1 MTLDL
6 STSGGSSGG
15 GNTPPVV
22 ANAIADGNVLIDD
35 AVNIDLSNVFSDAD
49 NDALSYSVSGLPNG
63 VGLNGNAL
71 TGTPTEVG
79 TFTVAVTANDGRAT
93 ATDTFVLTVL
103 PQGDTV
109 PTIAN
114 PIADQAIETGEAFS
128 FTVPGNVFD
137 DADGDTLTVSISAP
151 SGFAVNGTTVSAPAS
166 LAAGV
171 YPITVSALD
180 EDGNTVTDTFT
191 LTVSEQPDTVPTVA
205 NPIADQSIETD
216 EAFSFTV
223 PGNVFD
229 DADGDTLT
237 VSISAPA
244 GFAVNGT
251 TVSAPA
257 GLAAGVYPI
266 TVSALDEDGNTIS
279 DVFNLTV
286 TEPVDTG
293 DITLWLI
300 DAVSDQRIR
309 PLDSTDVVAFAEVA
323 SGQYNIEAEF
333 NGTGDESAL
342 FFVNGSFVKQE
353 NGVPYAMLADS
364 SGDFNEV
371 DLPASG
377 TVQNITVEIYAQNGG
392 NGPLLATS
400 TFNIT
405 FAEGELPNRA
415 PVAEAAVADE
425 DVALGAPVDIDVSNV
440 FSDPDGDAL
449 ALQATGLPQGVTLN
463 GTSITGTPTTPGTF
477 NVTVTASDGEFTAS
491 DTFTLTVLPDTS
503 TSPEVNV
510 AIADQAIND
519 DEAFSFTVPGN
530 AFDDADGDPLSIS
543 IAAPAGFSVN
553 GSTVSAP
560 AGLAPG
566 TYTFTVTATDPDQ
579 NAVSQ
584 FFSLTV
590 SEAPP
595 EPEGPV
601 TLWLVDPDTDQLIR
615 PLSSTDVIGLDE
627 LTSGEYNIAAIYDG
641 PGQPKSAR
649 MFLDGQQLTVQGG
662 LPYALFND
670 QNGDYN
676 GEPIGPLGSTVVIS
690 AQVFASGGGNGALL
704 GEVSVTVTFVA
715 EGPTESASDAPMLQS
730 LPPAAAPQGFELS
743 EDELQADAGPAQVAL
758 EVPVFEMP
766 VELTAGLV
774 MSPVMGVEASSF
786 ALTPAM
792 SGLAQLDT
800 FDFSGVPSE
809 LTQSQLEAFMT
820 VPMTDAMSAPA
831 PLVQSGMIDMAV
843 DQFGFDEPFN
853 WSEDDAAW
861 NTPG

>member
-1 MTLDL
+1 
-6 STSGGSSGG
+6 
-15 GNTPPVV
+15 
-22 ANAIADGNVLIDD
+22 
-35 AVNIDLSNVFSDAD
+35 
-49 NDALSYSVSGLPNG
+49 
-63 VGLNGNAL
+63 
-71 TGTPTEVG
+71 
-79 TFTVAVTANDGRAT
+79 
-93 ATDTFVLTVL
+93 
-103 PQGDTV
+103 
-109 PTIAN
+109 
-114 PIADQAIETGEAFS
+114 
-128 FTVPGNVFD
+128 
-137 DADGDTLTVSISAP
+137 
-151 SGFAVNGTTVSAPAS
+151 
-166 LAAGV
+166 
-171 YPITVSALD
+171 
-180 EDGNTVTDTFT
+180 
-191 LTVSEQPDTVPTVA
+191 
-205 NPIADQSIETD
+205 
-216 EAFSFTV
+216 
-223 PGNVFD
+223 
-229 DADGDTLT
+229 
-237 VSISAPA
+237 
-244 GFAVNGT
+244 
-251 TVSAPA
+251 
-257 GLAAGVYPI
+257 
-266 TVSALDEDGNTIS
+266 
-279 DVFNLTV
+279 
-286 TEPVDTG
+286 
-293 DITLWLI
+293 
-300 DAVSDQRIR
+300 
-309 PLDSTDVVAFAEVA
+309 
-323 SGQYNIEAEF
+323 
-333 NGTGDESAL
+333 
-342 FFVNGSFVKQE
+342 
-353 NGVPYAMLADS
+353 
-364 SGDFNEV
+364 
-371 DLPASG
+371 
-377 TVQNITVEIYAQNGG
+377 
-392 NGPLLATS
+392 
-400 TFNIT
+400 
-405 FAEGELPNRA
+405 
-415 PVAEAAVADE
+415 AAVADE
-425 DVALGAPVDIDVSNV
+425 DVALGAPVDVDVSNV
-440 FSDPDGDAL
+440 FSDPDGDGL
-449 ALQATGLPQGVTLN
+449 TLQATGLPQGVTLN
-463 GTSITGTPTTPGTF
+463 GTSISGTPTTPGTF

-503 TSPEVNV
+503 TEPEVNV
-510 AIADQAIND
+510 AIAKQMITD

-584 FFSLTV
+584 SFSLTV
-590 SEAPP
+590 NEAPP

-615 PLSSTDVIGLDE
+615 PLSSTDVIGRDE

-774 MSPVMGVEASSF
+774 MSPVMDVEASSF

-792 SGLAQLDT
+792 PGLAQLDT

-809 LTQSQLEAFMT
+809 PIQSQLEAFMT
-820 VPMTDAMSAPA
+820 VPMTDAMSAQA